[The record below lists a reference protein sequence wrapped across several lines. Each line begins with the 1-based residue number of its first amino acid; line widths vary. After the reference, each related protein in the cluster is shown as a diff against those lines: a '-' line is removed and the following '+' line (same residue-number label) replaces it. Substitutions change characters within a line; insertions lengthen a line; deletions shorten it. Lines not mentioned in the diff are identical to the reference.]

1 MNIIIESSRDDSSDT
16 SSSNSLQSESKGA
29 FATCA
34 KGAKV
39 SSSSDEEK
47 LLSSNWL
54 SWGIGIEIIVFLS
67 KKFFVLIF
75 LGNSKRKG
83 HTHLKKL
90 IQ

>member
-47 LLSSNWL
+47 LLSSN
-54 SWGIGIEIIVFLS
+54 
-67 KKFFVLIF
+67 
-75 LGNSKRKG
+75 
-83 HTHLKKL
+83 
-90 IQ
+90 